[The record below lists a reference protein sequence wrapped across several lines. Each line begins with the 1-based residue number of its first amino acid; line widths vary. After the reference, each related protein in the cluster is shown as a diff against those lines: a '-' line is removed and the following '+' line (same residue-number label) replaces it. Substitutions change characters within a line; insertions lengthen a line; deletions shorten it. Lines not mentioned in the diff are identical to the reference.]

1 MFALIAFKQ
10 LEKKGGSPI
19 RRIFVCTTAVLVL
32 LAWSTFAVLSSQ
44 PETRAARSRVTVVF
58 RGLMVVHPDPAR
70 QYFEAGIVRAPEH
83 TFRIE
88 VLEKSAAGVSR
99 FAVPSESLKAVENDV
114 WSFEFTRSA
123 KQGVSFYQNGA
134 FDRKAGVGD
143 ERDFRWAVD
152 MEGKEFY
159 NQQLS
164 TKQNQLGPVMRVTSG
179 EFYTKTRTH
188 PLLRN
193 KGNGTFEYFGRAAD
207 EIAADL
213 FVGAG
218 EVVLKS
224 ANSGKEI
231 LRLKDKPGTTY
242 EIVIENEY
250 TPTAHTADS
259 HFGYYYRLI
268 TKPRDEW
275 YDFKVADDTAVSTQ
289 RHFNHAI
296 TMVPPGT
303 SKAPCMVWG
312 LGKRTDSLK

>member
-1 MFALIAFKQ
+1 M
-10 LEKKGGSPI
+10 
-19 RRIFVCTTAVLVL
+19 RRLFVCTTAVLVL
-32 LAWSTFAVLSSQ
+32 LTWSTFAVLSSQ
-44 PETRAARSRVTVVF
+44 PETRGAKSRVTVVF
-58 RGLMVVHPDPAR
+58 RGLMVVHPDPAY

-99 FAVPSESLKAVENDV
+99 FAVPSESLKGVENDV
-114 WSFEFTRSA
+114 WSFESSA

-134 FDRKAGVGD
+134 FDRKAGIGD

-152 MEGKEFY
+152 VEGKEFY

-179 EFYTKTRTH
+179 EFYTKTRTR

-193 KGNGTFEYFGRAAD
+193 KGNGDFEYFGRAAD

-213 FVGAG
+213 SGAG
-218 EVVLKS
+218 DVVLRS

-231 LRLKDKPGTTY
+231 LRLKDKPNTSY

-250 TPTAHTADS
+250 TPSTHTADS

-268 TKPRDEW
+268 TKPRGEW
-275 YDFKVADDTAVSTQ
+275 YDFKVADDIAVSTP

-296 TMVPPGT
+296 TMVSPGT
-303 SKAPCMVWG
+303 SRAPCMAWG
-312 LGKRTDSLK
+312 LGKRTSSLQ